1 MRPLRPIRAAALA
14 FLLLFGATAAAQT
27 VTVDT
32 SPGARGQTIDGFGT
46 CLSGTEAQ
54 SDWWRTLY
62 FDDLAASIVRFDI
75 VPHFKAPYSDFAY
88 NSPWYHDNPPLPG
101 PDGNNVRTYTSA
113 TDYTRSF
120 AGRKAA
126 IAVMGP
132 DIDQN
137 VAYFDYDD
145 DGPKTAG
152 LLAQVGNQKK
162 PALGDF
168 KLIASMWSPAP
179 WLKLSSGNT
188 ISGQNGNLPMNGT
201 PWPFIWGGNF
211 AGGKLD
217 VSGTP
222 RAEFDDSSVGGSGP
236 TSALVQF
243 ARGLVAYLRGF
254 QNRFGVKLYA
264 ISIQNELNFETFYNS
279 AYYPLSS
286 DYIAALV
293 AARTELDKYD
303 DLKAIRIMGPEDLL
317 GGDGYG
323 MWQYGGGS
331 GVTHKNLQ
339 YLANVAADAEASA
352 ALEFFNVHG
361 YASDG
366 VSSSGANPKAW
377 DWWVNGWTTAPGAGL
392 PATVKG
398 ISAYGKKSWM
408 TETSGEDPAWLAP
421 ASGFPNNGGF
431 SIAVKLHQAL
441 TTGRES
447 AWVYW
452 QTSDGSNVG
461 PSTLTDA
468 TKKDASPKY
477 VAAKHF
483 FKYVRPGAV
492 RAGATVTGGDALLAS
507 AFVDAAANLTTVL
520 VNTASTPATVKLA
533 LPAEPAGITAVDAHT
548 SSDGELWA
556 PSSITVT
563 GGGATVPVPGYGVV
577 TLVAK
582 GAPVSVP
589 DAGTPSD
596 GGTGPSRGGHS
607 NAGGTG
613 GSGATPS
620 GGTTSAGNRG
630 DGGSL
635 GGASVI
641 GSMTASGGATASNAD
656 AGTPAAR
663 VAGNDSSCG
672 CRTPRG
678 PMPRGAAQ
686 SVMIILALMLA
697 RRRRCRTT

>member
-1 MRPLRPIRAAALA
+1 MGHLRPLGNAALA
-14 FLLLFGATAAAQT
+14 SLLLFGSTAAAQT
-27 VTVDT
+27 VTIDT

-75 VPHFKAPYSDFAY
+75 VPHFKAPYSDFTY
-88 NSPWYHDNPPLPG
+88 NSPWYHDNPSLPG
-101 PDGNNVRTYTSA
+101 PDGNNVRTYTNA

-132 DIDQN
+132 DIDAN
-137 VAYFDYDD
+137 IAYFDYED

-162 PALGDF
+162 AALGDF

-188 ISGQNGNLPMNGT
+188 ISGQSGNLPMNGT
-201 PWPFIWGGNF
+201 AWPFIWGGNF

-254 QNRFGVKLYA
+254 QNEFGVKLYA

-279 AYYPLSS
+279 AYYALSS

-293 AARTELDKYD
+293 AARAELDKYD
-303 DLKAIRIMGPEDLL
+303 DLKTIRIMGPEDLL

-339 YLANVAADAEASA
+339 YLANVAADAKASA

-392 PATVKG
+392 PAMVKG

-421 ASGFPNNGGF
+421 TSGFPNNGGF

-452 QTSDGSNVG
+452 QTSDGSDVG

-492 RAGATVTGGDALLAS
+492 RAGATVSGSDALLAS
-507 AFVDAAANLTTVL
+507 AFVGASGYLTTVL
-520 VNTASTPATVKLA
+520 VNTASDSATVKVA
-533 LPAEPAGITAVDAHT
+533 LPAVPAGITTLDAHT
-548 SSDGELWA
+548 SSDGKLWV
-556 PSSITVT
+556 PSSITVNA
-563 GGGATVPVPGYGVV
+563 GSATVPVPGYGVV
-577 TLVAK
+577 TLVGK
-582 GAPVSVP
+582 GATVSVP
-589 DAGTPSD
+589 DAGTPSEGGVAPSNGGMSNGGETGS
-596 GGTGPSRGGHS
+596 GGT
-607 NAGGTG
+607 A
-613 GSGATPS
+613 S
-620 GGTTSAGNRG
+620 GGTTSSAANHG
-630 DGGSL
+630 DGGSS
-635 GGASVI
+635 GGTSSV
-641 GSMTASGGATASNAD
+641 GSKTAGTGSGTTRSNSDAGTASGR
-656 AGTPAAR
+656 AA
-663 VAGNDSSCG
+663 NDSGCG
-672 CRTPRG
+672 CRTSRG
-678 PMPRGAAQ
+678 RAPRGAAEGT
-686 SVMIILALMLA
+686 MIFLALIFAA
-697 RRRRCRTT
+697 RRRR